1 LSKCPH
7 CHGFG
12 YVQVYQTTVMRVF
25 CDCEAG
31 DDRIQELRE
40 ALMEEG
46 LDPDSPDYLW
56 TRREEVM
63 RRKSDAYNN

>member
-1 LSKCPH
+1 
-7 CHGFG
+7 
-12 YVQVYQTTVMRVF
+12 MRVF

-46 LDPDSPDYLW
+46 LDPDNPDYLW
-56 TRREEVM
+56 TRRAEIM